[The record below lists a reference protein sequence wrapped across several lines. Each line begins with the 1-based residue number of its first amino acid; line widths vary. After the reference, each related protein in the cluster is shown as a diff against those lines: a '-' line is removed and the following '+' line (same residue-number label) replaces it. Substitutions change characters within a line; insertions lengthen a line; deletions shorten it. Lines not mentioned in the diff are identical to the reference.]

1 MIRNRQNAV
10 YAALLLALASA
21 PLGAAS
27 FVYEGQLDD
36 RGVPANGRYDVQL
49 AVYQDAE
56 LGATLAEPMVF
67 DAVEVSR
74 RLEEH
79 RQGNTAGGGPLMAVV
94 YVHLWRQAFGAAAG
108 SVHRG

>member
-1 MIRNRQNAV
+1 MIRKRQNAV
-10 YAALLLALASA
+10 CAALLLALASA

-36 RGVPANGRYDVQL
+36 RGVPANGRYDLQL

-67 DAVEVSR
+67 AAVEVVDGDGDGVHQLARFACRSR
-74 RLEEH
+74 S
-79 RQGNTAGGGPLMAVV
+79 MASPK
-94 YVHLWRQAFGAAAG
+94 LRK
-108 SVHRG
+108 R